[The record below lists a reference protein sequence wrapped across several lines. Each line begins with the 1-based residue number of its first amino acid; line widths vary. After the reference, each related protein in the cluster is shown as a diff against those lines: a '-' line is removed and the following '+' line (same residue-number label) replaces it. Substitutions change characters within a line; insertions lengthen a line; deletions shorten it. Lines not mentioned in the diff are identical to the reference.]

1 MKTLIS
7 LSLLVITSILFS
19 GNLCAQ
25 DNAISKAERYIVID
39 DISAFFVPDKLDS
52 NIIDCNFELYNIY
65 EDESS
70 KPVFVDVSELRG
82 VVKFSIK
89 SNSERFENQRSC
101 SLKMTAQNYA
111 STFRLV
117 LSKMKVKNIMFQ
129 GNLITVE
136 SFFNSIM

>member
-1 MKTLIS
+1 MKTLLN

-19 GNLCAQ
+19 GSICAQ
-25 DNAISKAERYIVID
+25 GNTISKAERYIVID
-39 DISAFFVPDKLDS
+39 DISTFFVPDKLDS

-101 SLKMTAQNYA
+101 SLKLSAQNYT
-111 STFRLV
+111 STFRLA
-117 LSKMKVKNIMFQ
+117 LSKMKVKNIMFK